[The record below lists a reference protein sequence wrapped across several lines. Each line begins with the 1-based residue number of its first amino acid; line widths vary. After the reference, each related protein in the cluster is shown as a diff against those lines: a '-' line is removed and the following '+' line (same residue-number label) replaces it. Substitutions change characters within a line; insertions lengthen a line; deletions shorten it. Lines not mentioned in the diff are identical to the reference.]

1 MPLTEITQDM
11 RDEMLSGKLGE
22 DIPIMK
28 RMVMIYGG
36 QMPVSKI
43 KPLTPKQKR
52 MHLTGGLKPTK
63 EPLVNTSKKESKGY
77 GCPGRYKGHGPDH

>member
-28 RMVMIYGG
+28 RMMMIYGG
-36 QMPVSKI
+36 KMPVSKI
-43 KPLTPKQKR
+43 KPLTTKQKADVFDQWFENHEKALGR
-52 MHLTGGLKPTK
+52 HIK
-63 EPLVNTSKKESKGY
+63 EGA
-77 GCPGRYKGHGPDH
+77 